1 VVVNV
6 QFDFAVA
13 DVACAVNA
21 PATSTHWVSLLVMT
35 VSVRAPPCFAY
46 SVPPDEVVPAPP
58 VKVALVTL
66 DAKAGATLSIAD
78 TTASTDPN
86 ATMASQPR
94 PSLKRTRLVEMPL

>member
-1 VVVNV
+1 
-6 QFDFAVA
+6 
-13 DVACAVNA
+13 
-21 PATSTHWVSLLVMT
+21 
-35 VSVRAPPCFAY
+35 
-46 SVPPDEVVPAPP
+46 